1 MNPLNSTEPNSSS
14 TETRTADL
22 HIYVIPP
29 NLWINDLN
37 TAFAQVIR
45 NTVSAGIIRSKIDIT
60 LVEFREVL
68 EKELGKQLLPNE
80 YIFCKQVGH
89 SLGRIQLSQ
98 EKLFKISE
106 FLPPQSEFSEIY
118 VIDRQAVD
126 ENQIHK
132 KEVYQLAATQ
142 QHHQVSLMPLPYLE
156 QTRPTSPSIKLDDSN
171 KETTDIPN
179 QEKHLQS
186 PSFSTSHGENVAVSH
201 ELPPVPN
208 IHQQPQQQQQQQLS
222 LQDISRPSS
231 QFDQRSSI
239 NLPVIPPLPNQSISS
254 SQELASLQPEFIP
267 RSLTPIIHTGDA
279 SLDTLSAAI
288 GHQKDV
294 LQRLEYE
301 QQKRILQM
309 QAEAEERRRR
319 EAEQYAKELAK
330 NADHAKRMEEL
341 EKELRRWT
349 DEAKQTR
356 ERLDQLKLAWDTAL
370 KSKEEE
376 ITTLKQGLELMKK
389 SRDVTDGKPTA
400 REIAAQTEIRQLQI
414 QLSEMK
420 ENYKRVR
427 KELEDRRKAADA
439 RMDAV
444 GDELKDLRRKMS
456 DVHATLKEPKPVQ
469 ITVSSKSK
477 SVCDAG
483 TEAVEFEVK
492 KSPPPK
498 IKIKKRMVQM
508 DSDDDVE
515 NLQRLRRLR
524 LAAEKRRIELVK
536 RLHSLYVSLG
546 TRRTQARDEWKRR
559 YYSAKKQAPNL
570 ESRMNGHRGDLESLV
585 RRTIST
591 LKHSGTESAEV
602 QHLAE
607 QMEKRRAVTR
617 EEYKLAEIM
626 LSLTKAIRLRSQAET
641 EGRLLN
647 AELDRRRGELS
658 LVKSTSPSRRAY
670 ACSLSPRRRT
680 IRESRDAA
688 SLKSN
693 GRRTATSYER
703 QHKHANYKSLSP
715 NRSPNEQSS
724 QESGSQ
730 DDMKVPYR
738 TRTIYSPK
746 EPIQVHGSDVRI
758 KTPDFEVSVHS
769 GNEST

>member
-1 MNPLNSTEPNSSS
+1 MNSLNSIESRSNS
-14 TETRTADL
+14 TDL
-22 HIYVIPP
+22 QLIDIHIYVIPP

-37 TAFAQVIR
+37 TTFTQVIK
-45 NTVSAGIIRSKIDIT
+45 NTVSAGIIRSKININ
-60 LVEFREVL
+60 LAELREILKKEFE
-68 EKELGKQLLPNE
+68 EQILPND

-89 SLGRIQLSQ
+89 SLGRIQSSQ
-98 EKLFKISE
+98 EILFKVNE
-106 FLPPQSEFSEIY
+106 FLPPQSELSEIY
-118 VIDRQAVD
+118 VIDRQAID
-126 ENQIHK
+126 ESQIHQ
-132 KEVYQLAATQ
+132 KEVYQHAAA
-142 QHHQVSLMPLPYLE
+142 QHHQVNLMPLPTLG
-156 QTRPTSPSIKLDDSN
+156 QTRSASPIIKPDDSKKNLLDNNENVQSPSIPTPQRQN
-171 KETTDIPN
+171 TPVN
-179 QEKHLQS
+179 
-186 PSFSTSHGENVAVSH
+186 P
-201 ELPPVPN
+201 ELPPVTN
-208 IHQQPQQQQQQQLS
+208 MHQESQQQQL
-222 LQDISRPSS
+222 QQNINRPSS
-231 QFDQRSSI
+231 HYEQRPSI
-239 NLPVIPPLPNQSISS
+239 NLPVIYPVSNQSVNSS
-254 SQELASLQPEFIP
+254 HELTSLQTEFIP
-267 RSLTPIIHTGDA
+267 KSLTPIIHTGD
-279 SLDTLSAAI
+279 SGLDTISAAI

-319 EAEQYAKELAK
+319 EAELYAKELAK
-330 NADHAKRMEEL
+330 NANHAKRMEEL

-356 ERLDQLKLAWDTAL
+356 ERLDQLKSAWDTAL

-376 ITTLKQGLELMKK
+376 ITTLKEGLEFMKK
-389 SRDVTDGKPTA
+389 SRDQNDGKPTA

-414 QLSEMK
+414 QLTEMK
-420 ENYKRVR
+420 ENYSRVR
-427 KELEDRRKAADA
+427 RELEERRKAADA

-444 GDELKDLRRKMS
+444 GDEIKDLRRKMS

-469 ITVSSKSK
+469 ITVSSHPK
-477 SVCDAG
+477 SVCDVG
-483 TEAVEFEVK
+483 TEAIDEVK
-492 KSPPPK
+492 KSPPPPK
-498 IKIKKRMVQM
+498 IRIKKRQVQM

-515 NLQRLRRLR
+515 HLQRLRRLR
-524 LAAEKRRIELVK
+524 MAAEKRRIELVK
-536 RLHSLYVSLG
+536 RLHYLYVSLG

-570 ESRMNGHRGDLESLV
+570 ESRMNGHRGDLESLI

-591 LKHSGTESAEV
+591 LKHSGTDSVEI

-607 QMEKRRAVTR
+607 QMEKRRVVTR

-680 IRESRDAA
+680 IRESRDVA

-693 GRRTATSYER
+693 GRRTVTSYER
-703 QHKHANYKSLSP
+703 QRRHVNYKSLSP
-715 NRSPNEQSS
+715 NRLSNDQTS
-724 QESGSQ
+724 QESSSQ

-738 TRTIYSPK
+738 TRIQSPK
-746 EPIQVHGSDVRI
+746 KQIQVHGSDVRI

-769 GNEST
+769 GNESN

>member
-1 MNPLNSTEPNSSS
+1 MNSLTSIESRSHS
-14 TETRTADL
+14 IDLQLADI

-37 TAFAQVIR
+37 TAFTQVIK
-45 NTVSAGIIRSKIDIT
+45 NTVSAGIIRSKINIT
-60 LVEFREVL
+60 LAELREILKKEFE
-68 EKELGKQLLPNE
+68 EQILPND

-98 EKLFKISE
+98 EILFKVSE
-106 FLPPQSEFSEIY
+106 FLPPQSELSEIY
-118 VIDRQAVD
+118 VIDRQAID
-126 ENQIHK
+126 ESQIHQ
-132 KEVYQLAATQ
+132 KEVYQLAAA
-142 QHHQVSLMPLPYLE
+142 QHHQVNLMPLPTLG
-156 QTRPTSPSIKLDDSN
+156 QTRPASPLIKLDDSKKSLSDHN
-171 KETTDIPN
+171 EN
-179 QEKHLQS
+179 FQS
-186 PSFSTSHGENVAVSH
+186 PSIPTPQGQNTPVNY
-201 ELPPVPN
+201 ELPSVTN
-208 IHQQPQQQQQQQLS
+208 MHQESQQQQL
-222 LQDISRPSS
+222 QQNINRPSS
-231 QFDQRSSI
+231 HYEQRPSI
-239 NLPVIPPLPNQSISS
+239 NLPVIYPVSNQSVNSS
-254 SQELASLQPEFIP
+254 HELTSLQTEFIP
-267 RSLTPIIHTGDA
+267 KSFTPIIHTGD
-279 SLDTLSAAI
+279 SGLDTISAAI

-319 EAEQYAKELAK
+319 EAELYAKELAK
-330 NADHAKRMEEL
+330 NANHAKRMEEL

-356 ERLDQLKLAWDTAL
+356 ERLDQLKSAWDTAL

-376 ITTLKQGLELMKK
+376 ITTLKQGLEFMKK
-389 SRDVTDGKPTA
+389 SRDEKDGKPTA
-400 REIAAQTEIRQLQI
+400 KEIAAQTEIRQLQI
-414 QLSEMK
+414 QLTEMK
-420 ENYKRVR
+420 ENYSRVR
-427 KELEDRRKAADA
+427 RELEERRKAADA

-444 GDELKDLRRKMS
+444 GDEIKDLRRKMS

-469 ITVSSKSK
+469 ITVSSQPK
-477 SVCDAG
+477 SVCDVG
-483 TEAVEFEVK
+483 TEAIDEVK
-492 KSPPPK
+492 KSPPPPK
-498 IKIKKRMVQM
+498 IRTNDYNVLLTSVIKKRQVQM

-515 NLQRLRRLR
+515 HLQRLRRLR
-524 LAAEKRRIELVK
+524 MAAEKRRIELVK
-536 RLHSLYVSLG
+536 RLHYLYVSLG

-570 ESRMNGHRGDLESLV
+570 ESRMNGHRGDLESLI

-591 LKHSGTESAEV
+591 LKHSGTDSVEI

-607 QMEKRRAVTR
+607 QIEKRRVVTR

-680 IRESRDAA
+680 IRESRDVA

-693 GRRTATSYER
+693 GRRTVTSYER
-703 QHKHANYKSLSP
+703 QRKHVNYKSLSP
-715 NRSPNEQSS
+715 NRLS
-724 QESGSQ
+724 
-730 DDMKVPYR
+730 
-738 TRTIYSPK
+738 
-746 EPIQVHGSDVRI
+746 
-758 KTPDFEVSVHS
+758 
-769 GNEST
+769 

>member
-1 MNPLNSTEPNSSS
+1 MNPLNSSESRLHS
-14 TETRTADL
+14 ADTQL
-22 HIYVIPP
+22 ADIHIYVIPP

-37 TAFAQVIR
+37 TAFSQVIK
-45 NTVSAGIIRSKIDIT
+45 NTVSAGVIRSNRNVT
-60 LVEFREVL
+60 LVEFRGIL
-68 EKELGKQLLPNE
+68 EKELGKQLPND
-80 YIFCKQVGH
+80 YVFCKQVGH
-89 SLGRIQLSQ
+89 SIGRIQSNQ
-98 EKLFKISE
+98 EKLFKINE
-106 FLPPQSEFSEIY
+106 FLPPLSELPEIY
-118 VIDRQAVD
+118 VIDHQAIN
-126 ENQIHK
+126 ESQINQ
-132 KEVYQLAATQ
+132 KEVSEIPEARHQLNI
-142 QHHQVSLMPLPYLE
+142 VPLPPLG
-156 QTRPTSPSIKLDDSN
+156 QTRSASPSTKPDDP
-171 KETTDIPN
+171 KKDIPSYAGN
-179 QEKHLQS
+179 LQPPQYAS
-186 PSFSTSHGENVAVSH
+186 PQDQNTAVNNG
-201 ELPPVPN
+201 LPLVQ
-208 IHQQPQQQQQQQLS
+208 QQPKQQL
-222 LQDISRPSS
+222 LQNISRPSS
-231 QFDQRSSI
+231 RYEQRPSMTTGV
-239 NLPVIPPLPNQSISS
+239 NLPVISPISNQTMNT
-254 SQELASLQPEFIP
+254 SQELAPAQNEFMPI
-267 RSLTPIIHTGDA
+267 SSTPVIHTGDA
-279 SLDTLSAAI
+279 GLDTLSVAI

-301 QQKRILQM
+301 QQKRIIQM
-309 QAEAEERRRR
+309 QVEAEERRRR

-349 DEAKQTR
+349 DEAKRTR
-356 ERLDQLKLAWDTAL
+356 ERLDELKGAWDTAL

-389 SRDVTDGKPTA
+389 SRDATDGKPTA

-414 QLSEMK
+414 QLGEMK
-420 ENYKRVR
+420 ENYSRVR
-427 KELEDRRKAADA
+427 KELEERRKAADA

-469 ITVSSKSK
+469 IT
-477 SVCDAG
+477 
-483 TEAVEFEVK
+483 
-492 KSPPPK
+492 
-498 IKIKKRMVQM
+498 IKKRQVHL

-524 LAAEKRRIELVK
+524 MAAEKRRIELVK

-591 LKHSGTESAEV
+591 LKHSGTESIEI

-607 QMEKRRAVTR
+607 LMEKRREVTR

-647 AELDRRRGELS
+647 AELDRRRGEMS

-670 ACSLSPRRRT
+670 ACSLSPKRRT
-680 IRESRDAA
+680 IRGSR
-688 SLKSN
+688 SVISPKPN
-693 GRRTATSYER
+693 ERNTVTSYDWQR
-703 QHKHANYKSLSP
+703 KHGNHKSLSP
-715 NRSPNEQSS
+715 NRSPNDQISQDSS
-724 QESGSQ
+724 SQ
-730 DDMKVPYR
+730 DDLKVPYR
-738 TRTIYSPK
+738 TRNTRSPR
-746 EPIQVHGSDVRI
+746 EQIQVHGSDVRI

-769 GNEST
+769 GDESTYS

>member
-1 MNPLNSTEPNSSS
+1 MNSLNSIESRSNS
-14 TETRTADL
+14 TDL
-22 HIYVIPP
+22 QLIDIHIYVIPP

-37 TAFAQVIR
+37 TTFTQVIK
-45 NTVSAGIIRSKIDIT
+45 NTVSAGIIRSKININ
-60 LVEFREVL
+60 LAELREILKKEFE
-68 EKELGKQLLPNE
+68 EQILPND

-89 SLGRIQLSQ
+89 SLGRIQSSQ
-98 EKLFKISE
+98 EILFKVNE
-106 FLPPQSEFSEIY
+106 FLPPQSELSEIY
-118 VIDRQAVD
+118 VIDRQAID
-126 ENQIHK
+126 ESQIHQ
-132 KEVYQLAATQ
+132 KEVYQHAAA
-142 QHHQVSLMPLPYLE
+142 QHHQVNLMPLPTLG
-156 QTRPTSPSIKLDDSN
+156 QTRSASPIIKPDDSKKNLLDNNENVQSPSIPTPQRQN
-171 KETTDIPN
+171 TPVN
-179 QEKHLQS
+179 
-186 PSFSTSHGENVAVSH
+186 P
-201 ELPPVPN
+201 ELPPVTN
-208 IHQQPQQQQQQQLS
+208 MHQESQQQQL
-222 LQDISRPSS
+222 QQNINRPSS
-231 QFDQRSSI
+231 HYEQRPSI
-239 NLPVIPPLPNQSISS
+239 NLPVIYPVSNQSVNSS
-254 SQELASLQPEFIP
+254 HELTSLQTEFIP
-267 RSLTPIIHTGDA
+267 KSLTPIIHTGD
-279 SLDTLSAAI
+279 SGLDTISAAI

-319 EAEQYAKELAK
+319 EAELYAKELAK
-330 NADHAKRMEEL
+330 NANHAKRMEEL

-356 ERLDQLKLAWDTAL
+356 ERLDQLKSAWDTAL

-376 ITTLKQGLELMKK
+376 ITTLKEGLEFMKK
-389 SRDVTDGKPTA
+389 SRDQNDGKPTA

-414 QLSEMK
+414 QLTEMK
-420 ENYKRVR
+420 ENYSRVR
-427 KELEDRRKAADA
+427 RELEERRKAADA

-444 GDELKDLRRKMS
+444 GDEIKDLRRKMS

-469 ITVSSKSK
+469 ITVSSHPK
-477 SVCDAG
+477 SVCDVG
-483 TEAVEFEVK
+483 TEAIDEVK
-492 KSPPPK
+492 KSPPPPK
-498 IKIKKRMVQM
+498 IRIKKRQVQM
-508 DSDDDVE
+508 DS
-515 NLQRLRRLR
+515 
-524 LAAEKRRIELVK
+524 
-536 RLHSLYVSLG
+536 
-546 TRRTQARDEWKRR
+546 ARDEWKRR

-570 ESRMNGHRGDLESLV
+570 ESRMNGHRGDLESLI

-591 LKHSGTESAEV
+591 LKHSGTDSVEI

-607 QMEKRRAVTR
+607 QMEKRRVVTR

-680 IRESRDAA
+680 IRESRDVA

-693 GRRTATSYER
+693 GRRTVTSYER
-703 QHKHANYKSLSP
+703 QRRHVNYKSLSP
-715 NRSPNEQSS
+715 NRLSNDQTS
-724 QESGSQ
+724 QESSSQ

-738 TRTIYSPK
+738 TRIQSPK
-746 EPIQVHGSDVRI
+746 KQIQVHGSDVRI

-769 GNEST
+769 GNESN

>member
-1 MNPLNSTEPNSSS
+1 MNSLNSIESRSRS
-14 TETRTADL
+14 EDLQLADI

-37 TAFAQVIR
+37 TAFSQVIK

-60 LVEFREVL
+60 LAEFREIL
-68 EKELGKQLLPNE
+68 EKKLEEQILPND

-89 SLGRIQLSQ
+89 SLGRIQSNQ
-98 EKLFKISE
+98 EPLFKVSE
-106 FLPPQSEFSEIY
+106 FLPPQSELSEIY
-118 VIDRQAVD
+118 VIDRQAID
-126 ENQIHK
+126 DSQIHQ
-132 KEVYQLAATQ
+132 KEVNQLAAA
-142 QHHQVSLMPLPYLE
+142 QHHQVNLMPLPTVG
-156 QTRPTSPSIKLDDSN
+156 QTRSASPTIKPNDSKKN
-171 KETTDIPN
+171 LSDHNEN
-179 QEKHLQS
+179 FQS
-186 PSFSTSHGENVAVSH
+186 PSLPTPQGRNTPVNY
-201 ELPPVPN
+201 ELPPVTN
-208 IHQQPQQQQQQQLS
+208 THQEPQQQQLQQN
-222 LQDISRPSS
+222 ISRPTSHYE
-231 QFDQRSSI
+231 QRPSI
-239 NLPVIPPLPNQSISS
+239 NLPVIYPVSNQSVNSS
-254 SQELASLQPEFIP
+254 YELTSLQTEFMP
-267 RSLTPIIHTGDA
+267 KSLTPIIHTGD
-279 SLDTLSAAI
+279 SGLDTISAAI

-319 EAEQYAKELAK
+319 EAELYAKELAK
-330 NADHAKRMEEL
+330 NANHAKRMEEL

-356 ERLDQLKLAWDTAL
+356 ERLDQLKSAWDTAL

-376 ITTLKQGLELMKK
+376 ITTLRQGLELMKK
-389 SRDVTDGKPTA
+389 SRDDIDSKPTA
-400 REIAAQTEIRQLQI
+400 KEIAAQTEIRQLQI
-414 QLSEMK
+414 QLTEMK
-420 ENYKRVR
+420 ENYSRVR
-427 KELEDRRKAADA
+427 RELEERRKAADA

-444 GDELKDLRRKMS
+444 GDEIKDLRRKMS
-456 DVHATLKEPKPVQ
+456 DVHATLKEPRPVQ
-469 ITVSSKSK
+469 VTVSSHPK
-477 SVCDAG
+477 SVCDVG
-483 TEAVEFEVK
+483 TEAVDEVK
-492 KSPPPK
+492 KSPPPPK
-498 IKIKKRMVQM
+498 IRIRKRQVQM

-515 NLQRLRRLR
+515 RLQRLRRLR
-524 LAAEKRRIELVK
+524 MAAEKRRIELVK
-536 RLHSLYVSLG
+536 RLHYLYVSLG

-570 ESRMNGHRGDLESLV
+570 ESRMNGHRGDLESLI
-585 RRTIST
+585 RRIIST
-591 LKHSGTESAEV
+591 LKHCGTESAEI

-607 QMEKRRAVTR
+607 QMEKRRVVTR

-680 IRESRDAA
+680 IRESRDVT

-693 GRRTATSYER
+693 GRRTVTSHER
-703 QHKHANYKSLSP
+703 QRKHVNYKSLSP
-715 NRSPNEQSS
+715 NRLSNDQTS
-724 QESGSQ
+724 QESSSQ

-738 TRTIYSPK
+738 TRTQSPK
-746 EPIQVHGSDVRI
+746 ERIQVYRSDVRI
-758 KTPDFEVSVHS
+758 KTPDFDISVHS
-769 GNEST
+769 GDEST